1 MDPYYH
7 LITANLNSELS
18 ISPDMNNRL
27 VPPHARKTLLSKGL
41 DLDALV
47 PMTKEEMMARLD

>member
-1 MDPYYH
+1 
-7 LITANLNSELS
+7 
-18 ISPDMNNRL
+18 MNNRL
-27 VPPHARKTLLSKGL
+27 VPAHARKALLSKGL